1 MLNFKSSLVFSVLV
15 FGLILCHCSSI
26 SGQDERFAGSTVTGT
41 VYFIGGRSV
50 GRSFPFKLIINR
62 VSTNQELGELNAAL
76 QRSQDELLKTLSKL
90 NAGRIQLGNGVGLI
104 ANAIFATDEGDGR
117 TKITV
122 LYERNL
128 RFAELR
134 YGSRSE
140 NYRFGYAEVY
150 LGRGGNEGM
159 LIPAA
164 YVRLR
169 DGKTWEVEDFG
180 TFPAR
185 LMGLKISGGRIG

>member
-15 FGLILCHCSSI
+15 FGLILCHSTSI
-26 SGQDERFAGSTVTGT
+26 SAQDQRFAGSTVTGT

-90 NAGRIQLGNGVGLI
+90 NAGGIQLGNGVGLI